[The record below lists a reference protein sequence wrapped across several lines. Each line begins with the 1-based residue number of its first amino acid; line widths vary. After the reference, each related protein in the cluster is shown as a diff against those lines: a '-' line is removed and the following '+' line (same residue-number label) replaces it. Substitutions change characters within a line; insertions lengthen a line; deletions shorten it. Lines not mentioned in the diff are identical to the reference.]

1 MKDTKYGR
9 IILRLAGF
17 ALVVC
22 GLTLGARA
30 QVTTGSILGTVKDNN
45 GAAVKGARVTV
56 TDVAKSATTNYTTDE
71 EGNYNAPFLIPG
83 AYSVAVEAQG
93 FKRAVTNNVVVQIDQ
108 KARIDFTLEIG
119 QVTEV
124 AEISAAVTLVH
135 TESSEIGQVIEERSV
150 KELPLNGR
158 NFAQLVYLTPGVTP
172 GQSGENLSGASTF
185 NPRASSNFNSLGHHA
200 NSNGWLVDGI
210 DNNEYTFNTVIVQP
224 TVESVREFKTLT
236 GTFSAEFGRG
246 AGVVAVSTKS
256 GSNDWHGGLF
266 EFIRN
271 DKLDAF
277 QHQFI
282 NPRPTTKPP
291 FRRNQFG
298 GYLSGPVWIP
308 KIYDGKNKSFFFF
321 DYAGLRE
328 IRGTTFVNTVP
339 TARARTGD
347 FGEYLGA
354 NLCTNP
360 GGAAGACGGDF
371 TAPLMVADTAGQ
383 TIQARLGMMF
393 DPLTTRANPGF
404 NVLRPE
410 SAANPQ
416 ILRSAFANNVIPAG
430 RINQVGLN
438 VASIYPLPQN
448 SSLQNNFTSVV
459 NRDVGS
465 NAYTF
470 RFDHEFSERDKFFA
484 RYSFEDF
491 RLDAPQGQASCCLPT
506 PDFAASRF
514 ELGPFVAGIQNT
526 TLRTQGLALNH
537 THTFSPSLLME
548 LRAGFA
554 RTNPRT
560 VQSDF
565 GRNAATSLG
574 IQGINIS
581 LFTTGIPNININE
594 LTGLSG
600 GPNFLPV
607 NPKQTHYQFTSNLFY
622 TLNKHAL
629 KFGYHMVLR
638 KPSPF
643 TQSNTRGLL
652 TIGNEYTRLPFSLG
666 AAVTGTGTGLATM
679 LLGFVNSGS
688 RGFLNENYYLT
699 NKEFAWFIQDDIKVS
714 RRLTVNAGLR
724 YEVYTPDVE
733 NRDLI
738 VNFDPDLLRLIY
750 AGEEGYSRSAGKET
764 HYKNFGPRLG
774 FAYDVFGN
782 ARTVVR
788 GGYAISYFPE
798 PYAAGNLLGQNI
810 PLSVSQ
816 TFQNEVTPANFANV
830 TLINQPFPTP
840 VLFKP
845 TTTAA
850 LNALTPAPTII
861 AHEFSNLTPYA
872 QSYGLNIERAL
883 SGSVVLEVGYAGSR
897 GIHIPVFFNVN
908 EVLPG
913 DGSQA
918 SRRLI
923 QPLNNIPTI
932 LIAQYRNSSSY
943 NGLLVKVNK
952 RFSGGSNFLFSYTFG
967 KSLDYGGSPAS
978 GGGAVGGPQTFTNV
992 KAGRGPSGYD
1002 IKHRLVFSSVYESPF
1017 GKGKRW
1023 LNDGLLSYILGG
1035 WQTTG
1040 IVTATTGR
1048 PFTVF
1053 LQNGVNNGAPSWPN
1067 RIGDGQL
1074 DNPTTDKW
1082 FDIDA
1087 FVQPL
1092 LPNTYGN
1099 SSRGTL
1105 YAPGHFN
1112 VDGSLAK
1119 SFALTEKLRF
1129 QFRFEAYNLFNTPY
1143 FGFPNA
1149 NIGSATAGQ
1158 IRSTLADNRSLQ
1170 GALKIEF

>member
-1 MKDTKYGR
+1 MSKKTMTFSGVVM
-9 IILRLAGF
+9 IL
-17 ALVVC
+17 ALFCSALMVS
-22 GLTLGARA
+22 A
-30 QVTTGSILGTVKDNN
+30 QVTTGSILGN
-45 GAAVKGARVTV
+45 V
-56 TDVAKSATTNYTTDE
+56 TDSAGAPIANAKVTITDTGKNTSSTYTTDA
-71 EGNYNAPFLIPG
+71 EGGYTAPFLIPG
-83 AYSVAVEAQG
+83 TYSISVEASG
-93 FKRAVTNNVVVQIDQ
+93 FKKGLASNVVVQIDQ
-108 KARIDFTLEIG
+108 KARIDFALAVG
-119 QVTEV
+119 QVSEV
-124 AEISAAVTLVH
+124 VEISASTALLN

-158 NFAQLVYLTPGVTP
+158 NFAQLVYLVPGVTP
-172 GQSGENLSGASTF
+172 GQQGENLSGASTF

-224 TVESVREFKTLT
+224 TVESVREFKALT
-236 GTFSAEFGRG
+236 GTFSAEYGRG
-246 AGVVAVSTKS
+246 AGVVSVSTKS
-256 GSNDWHGGLF
+256 GSNDFHGGLF

-277 QHQFI
+277 QHQFV
-282 NPRPTTKPP
+282 NPRPTKKPP

-298 GYLSGPVWIP
+298 GYFSGPIWIP
-308 KIYDGKNKSFFFF
+308 KVYKGENKTFFFF

-328 IRGTTFVNTVP
+328 IRGNTFVNTVP
-339 TARARTGD
+339 TAKARTGD
-347 FGEYLGA
+347 FSEYLGA
-354 NLCTNP
+354 NLCTNTA
-360 GGAAGACGGDF
+360 GAAGACGGAF
-371 TAPLMVADTAGQ
+371 TTPLMVSNTNNQ
-383 TIQARLGMMF
+383 MIQARVGMMF
-393 DPLTTRANPGF
+393 DPLTTRNNPNYVAG
-404 NVLRPE
+404 
-410 SAANPQ
+410 STATAANPQ
-416 ILRSAFANNVIPAG
+416 ILRSAFTNNIIPAA
-430 RINQVGLN
+430 RLNQVGLN

-448 SSLQNNFTSVV
+448 SSLQNNYTSVV

-465 NAYTF
+465 NAMTF
-470 RFDHEFSERDKFFA
+470 RFDHSFSENDKFFA

-491 RLDAPQGQASCCLPT
+491 RLDAPQGQANCCLPT
-506 PDFAASRF
+506 PDFAASKF

-537 THTFSPSLLME
+537 THTFSPTLLLE

-554 RTNPRT
+554 RTNPYT
-560 VQSDF
+560 VPSDF
-565 GRNAATSLG
+565 GKNAATSLG
-574 IQGINIS
+574 ILGINIS
-581 LFTTGIPNININE
+581 QFTSGIANININE

-600 GPNFLPV
+600 GPAFLPV

-622 TLNKHAL
+622 TMSKHTL
-629 KFGYHMVLR
+629 KFGYHMVIR

-643 TQSNTRGLL
+643 TQSNTRGQLN
-652 TIGNEYTRLPFSLG
+652 IGNEYTRLPFSAG
-666 AAVTGTGTGLATM
+666 ASVTGTGTGLATL
-679 LLGFVNSGS
+679 LLGHVISGS

-699 NKEFAWFIQDDIKVS
+699 NKEFAGFIQDDIKVNN
-714 RRLTVNAGLR
+714 RLTVNAGLR

-738 VNFDPDLLRLIY
+738 VNFDPRALRLIY
-750 AGEEGYSRSAGKET
+750 AGQEGYSRSAGKET
-764 HYKNFGPRLG
+764 RYKNFGPRLG

-782 ARTVVR
+782 AKTVVR

-816 TFQNEVTPANFANV
+816 TFANEVTPATYAVN
-830 TLINQPFPTP
+830 IGRPFPTP
-840 VLFKP
+840 VLAKP

-850 LNALTPAPTII
+850 LNAVTPTPTII
-861 AHEFSNLTPYA
+861 GHEFSNLTPYA
-872 QSYGLNIERAL
+872 QSYGLNLERAL
-883 SGSVVLEVGYAGSR
+883 TNTIVLEIGYAGSR
-897 GIHIPVFFNVN
+897 GIHIPVFFNIN
-908 EVLPG
+908 EVQPG
-913 DGSQA
+913 AGTLA

-923 QPLNNIPTI
+923 QPLSNIPNI
-932 LIAQYRNSSSY
+932 NIAQYRNSSSY
-943 NGLLVKVNK
+943 NGLLVKANK

-978 GGGAVGGPQTFTNV
+978 GGGAVGGVQTITNI

-1002 IKHRLVFSSVYESPF
+1002 VKHRAVFSSVFESPF

-1023 LNDGLLSYILGG
+1023 LNDGPLSFILGG

-1040 IVTATTGR
+1040 IITATTGR

-1067 RIGDGQL
+1067 RIASGKL
-1074 DNPTTDKW
+1074 DNPTTDRW
-1082 FDIDA
+1082 FDISA
-1087 FVQPL
+1087 FVAPA
-1092 LPNTYGN
+1092 PNTFGN

-1119 SFALTEKLRF
+1119 SFNITEKLRF
-1129 QFRFEAYNLFNTPY
+1129 QFRFEAFNLFNTPY

-1149 NIGSATAGQ
+1149 NIGNPNAGQ

-1170 GALKIEF
+1170 GSLKLEF

>member
-1 MKDTKYGR
+1 M
-9 IILRLAGF
+9 
-17 ALVVC
+17 
-22 GLTLGARA
+22 
-30 QVTTGSILGTVKDNN
+30 
-45 GAAVKGARVTV
+45 
-56 TDVAKSATTNYTTDE
+56 
-71 EGNYNAPFLIPG
+71 
-83 AYSVAVEAQG
+83 
-93 FKRAVTNNVVVQIDQ
+93 
-108 KARIDFTLEIG
+108 
-119 QVTEV
+119 
-124 AEISAAVTLVH
+124 
-135 TESSEIGQVIEERSV
+135 
-150 KELPLNGR
+150 
-158 NFAQLVYLTPGVTP
+158 
-172 GQSGENLSGASTF
+172 
-185 NPRASSNFNSLGHHA
+185 
-200 NSNGWLVDGI
+200 
-210 DNNEYTFNTVIVQP
+210 
-224 TVESVREFKTLT
+224 
-236 GTFSAEFGRG
+236 
-246 AGVVAVSTKS
+246 
-256 GSNDWHGGLF
+256 
-266 EFIRN
+266 
-271 DKLDAF
+271 
-277 QHQFI
+277 
-282 NPRPTTKPP
+282 
-291 FRRNQFG
+291 
-298 GYLSGPVWIP
+298 
-308 KIYDGKNKSFFFF
+308 
-321 DYAGLRE
+321 
-328 IRGTTFVNTVP
+328 
-339 TARARTGD
+339 
-347 FGEYLGA
+347 
-354 NLCTNP
+354 
-360 GGAAGACGGDF
+360 
-371 TAPLMVADTAGQ
+371 
-383 TIQARLGMMF
+383 
-393 DPLTTRANPGF
+393 
-404 NVLRPE
+404 
-410 SAANPQ
+410 
-416 ILRSAFANNVIPAG
+416 
-430 RINQVGLN
+430 
-438 VASIYPLPQN
+438 
-448 SSLQNNFTSVV
+448 
-459 NRDVGS
+459 
-465 NAYTF
+465 
-470 RFDHEFSERDKFFA
+470 
-484 RYSFEDF
+484 
-491 RLDAPQGQASCCLPT
+491 
-506 PDFAASRF
+506 
-514 ELGPFVAGIQNT
+514 
-526 TLRTQGLALNH
+526 
-537 THTFSPSLLME
+537 
-548 LRAGFA
+548 
-554 RTNPRT
+554 
-560 VQSDF
+560 QSDF
-565 GRNAATSLG
+565 GRNASTSLG

-581 LFTTGIPNININE
+581 EFTSGIANININE

-629 KFGYHMVLR
+629 KFGYHMVIR

-652 TIGNEYTRLPFSLG
+652 TIGNEYVRLPFSAG
-666 AAVTGTGTGLATM
+666 AAVTGTGTGLATL
-679 LLGFVNSGS
+679 LLGLVNSGS

-738 VNFDPDLLRLIY
+738 VNFDPDALRLIY
-750 AGEEGYSRSAGKET
+750 AGEEGFSRSAGKET

-816 TFQNEVTPANFANV
+816 TFANDVTPANFANV

-850 LNALTPAPTII
+850 LNAVTPAPTII

-913 DGSQA
+913 SGSQA

-967 KSLDYGGSPAS
+967 RSLDYGGSPAS
-978 GGGAVGGPQTFTNV
+978 GGGAVGGPQTFTDV

-1002 IKHRLVFSSVYESPF
+1002 VKHRLVFSSVYESPF

-1023 LNDGLLSYILGG
+1023 LNDGPLSFILGG

-1067 RIGDGQL
+1067 RIGDGRL
-1074 DNPTTDKW
+1074 DNPTTDRW

-1087 FVQPL
+1087 FAAPP
-1092 LPNTYGN
+1092 PNTYGN

-1149 NIGSATAGQ
+1149 NIGSPTAGQ